1 MNKKIVETDILVVG
15 HGISGLSA
23 AITAKEEA
31 PEMNVLTVDKACV
44 GYAGKANKGGGH
56 VAYIPEG
63 GEEQYV
69 EYHTRN
75 LGDYL
80 NDQDMLRTY
89 AQNTIKT
96 MDRWESWGVK
106 FLQRDSQ
113 QNAHPVIPWRICLVD
128 LDMMIHMGKHARK
141 LGVKSME
148 KISVTELIKDENRIT
163 GAIGLDLISGDL
175 MVFKAKT
182 VIMANGNQN
191 FKVMR
196 MWSSSKGDGIAAA
209 YRAGAK
215 IKNAEFGSFMNIL
228 NMSSKTVAYGSEDVL
243 FNNQGE
249 LCTERE
255 GLDEK
260 LKSVVGGVDLGGF
273 QAILMYFDVRDG
285 KGPIYEDVE
294 KNEFIGSFIGRNM
307 CCYGGEADPPFY
319 RPVAQKFWNTLYNKN
334 RLDSFTT
341 ENHLREVIPGVI
353 GEQSPLAVDH
363 QMATSLEGLFASG
376 DICANGSSWSGAVPT
391 PPGRNRGSGLMHAVF
406 TGIIAGT
413 SASQFARDNHFSEV
427 DPTQIEKV
435 ENKIDTLLNQKDGI
449 DPEQIIWEIKNLIQP
464 VEYTG
469 YKSEERLQEGLDR
482 VLELKEKLPGLTAI
496 DPHGISAANECESIV
511 LGAEM
516 FFRASLER
524 KETRGW
530 HIREDYKQRDDENF
544 LKWIVL
550 EDNAGQ
556 MTVSTEDIPIDRY
569 QYKP

>member
-1 MNKKIVETDILVVG
+1 MNQHFIETDILVVG

-31 PEMNVLTVDKACV
+31 PDVDVLTVDKACV

-80 NDQDMLRTY
+80 NDQDMLRKY
-89 AQNTIKT
+89 AKNTIKT

-106 FLQRDSQ
+106 IMHRDSQ

-128 LDMMIHMGKHARK
+128 LDMMIHMGKHAKK
-141 LGVKSME
+141 LGVRSME
-148 KISVTELIKDENRIT
+148 KISVTELIKDGNRVT
-163 GAIGLDLISGDL
+163 GAMGIDLISGDL
-175 MVFKAKT
+175 IVFKAKA

-196 MWSSSKGDGIAAA
+196 MWNSSRGDGIAAA

-215 IKNAEFGSFMNIL
+215 IRNAEFGSFMNIL
-228 NMSSKTVAYGSEDVL
+228 NMSSKTVAYGAEDVL
-243 FNNQGE
+243 VNSQGE

-255 GLDEK
+255 GLDES

-307 CCYGGEADPPFY
+307 CCYGGDADPPFY

-334 RLDSFTT
+334 RLGSFSL
-341 ENHLREVIPGVI
+341 ENNLREVIPGVI

-363 QMATSLEGLFASG
+363 DMATSLDGMFASG

-413 SASQFARDNHFSEV
+413 SASKFAGENDFGNI
-427 DPTQIEKV
+427 DPAQIEKV
-435 ENKIDTLLNQKDGI
+435 EKKVARLLNKTDGI

-469 YKSEERLQEGLDR
+469 YKSEERLREGLDR
-482 VLELKEKLPGLTAI
+482 VLALKEKLTELKAK
-496 DPHGISAANECESIV
+496 DPHGVSAANECESIV

-530 HIREDYKQRDDENF
+530 HIREDFKERDDENH
-544 LKWIVL
+544 LNWIVL
-550 EDNAGQ
+550 QNNEGS
-556 MTVSTEDIPIDRY
+556 MSVSREDIPIEQYR
-569 QYKP
+569 YKP